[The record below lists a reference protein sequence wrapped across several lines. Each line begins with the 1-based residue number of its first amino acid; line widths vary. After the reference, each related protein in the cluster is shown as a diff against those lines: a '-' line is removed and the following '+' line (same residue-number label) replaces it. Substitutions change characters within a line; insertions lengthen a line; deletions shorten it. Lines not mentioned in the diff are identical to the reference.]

1 MTRRE
6 SCHLLDMLAKLRDPR
21 KHKGKRHPLKS
32 ILALLVIGLMCG
44 HKGYTSIATWA
55 RSQLAIAKALATADT
70 MQIKAELEAN
80 GSLQIEAAGE
90 TYTLEQSEIDVQTQN
105 REGFFVEV
113 DAKKFVALSTEL
125 THELVLEGMARELV
139 NKIQNMRKDADFNV
153 SDRIKLSL
161 NTASALV
168 KEAFKTHR
176 DYILAETLTT
186 EIVEFPSENA
196 FSLEQKLN
204 GEPATLSVEQV

>member
-113 DAKKFVALSTEL
+113 DAKEIC
-125 THELVLEGMARELV
+125 RIV
-139 NKIQNMRKDADFNV
+139 NRTDA
-153 SDRIKLSL
+153 
-161 NTASALV
+161 
-168 KEAFKTHR
+168 
-176 DYILAETLTT
+176 
-186 EIVEFPSENA
+186 
-196 FSLEQKLN
+196 
-204 GEPATLSVEQV
+204 